1 MKHNINISNHL
12 FFLNKKYFKYRFGNA
27 VVTTPPRQVSLIGI
41 EVLGVPEKKL
51 LVMET
56 FEEVNMKNK
65 KQTWQKLESG

>member
-1 MKHNINISNHL
+1 M
-12 FFLNKKYFKYRFGNA
+12 
-27 VVTTPPRQVSLIGI
+27 TTPPRQVSLIGI